1 MSAAEIR
8 PERPQDV
15 AAVRRI
21 HERAFPLP
29 DEADLVDRLR
39 ADGDIVLALVAAD
52 PEPVGHIV
60 FSRLLLP
67 DPAVKATALAPVS
80 VLPERQREGIG
91 SALITEGLARLR
103 DAGEDVV
110 LVLGDPTYY
119 SRFGFLTQAAKA
131 FRSVYEGPYFQA
143 LPFTDAGRFAHGE
156 VTYPP
161 AFAALG

>member
-1 MSAAEIR
+1 MSRIEIR
-8 PERPQDV
+8 PERPDEV
-15 AAVRRI
+15 AALRRI
-21 HERAFPLP
+21 HERVFPLP

-60 FSRLLLP
+60 FSRLLVP
-67 DPAVKATALAPVS
+67 DPSVKISALAPVS
-80 VLPERQREGIG
+80 VLSERQRQGIG
-91 SALITEGLARLR
+91 GMLVIEGLTRLR
-103 DAGEDVV
+103 EAGEDVV
-110 LVLGDPTYY
+110 LVLGDPGYY